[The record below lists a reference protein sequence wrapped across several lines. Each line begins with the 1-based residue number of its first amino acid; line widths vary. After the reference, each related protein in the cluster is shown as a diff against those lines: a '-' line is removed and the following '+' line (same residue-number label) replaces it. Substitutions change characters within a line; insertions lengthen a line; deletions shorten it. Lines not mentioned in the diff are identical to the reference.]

1 MTKWVRTSLTEK
13 EGAMKRL
20 IFTIVAIVGLLLVAT
35 LAHADMS
42 QLELYYNDCITEKIV
57 NCERIA
63 SMKNHKNSCMVQLVE
78 MRSAQAKFYRK
89 HRKELVKEMV
99 GNDLGKKPHRIDY
112 FLISKFQEST

>member
-1 MTKWVRTSLTEK
+1 
-13 EGAMKRL
+13 MKKL
-20 IFTIVAIVGLLLVAT
+20 MITFVAIVGLLMVAR

-42 QLELYYNDCITEKIV
+42 QLEFYYNDCITKKII

-99 GNDLGKKPHRIDY
+99 ESDLGKKQHKIDH
-112 FLISKFQEST
+112 FLITKFQESA